1 MNFKGQNNIFEESM
15 NNPYIDNDLSNNIII
30 NQQILFK
37 KLNNIE
43 NEIKN
48 IKFLIS
54 NFVSIQQPSYY
65 QQNHSQSQSQN
76 AAVETKPIIS
86 NYWTTPTNAS
96 WRDKHSI

>member
-15 NNPYIDNDLSNNIII
+15 NNPYIDDLSNNIII

-54 NFVSIQQPSYY
+54 NLVSIQQPSYY
-65 QQNHSQSQSQN
+65 QQNLSKSQTQN
-76 AAVETKPIIS
+76 AAVGTKPIIS